1 MAATDERGFGL
12 TGSSMFVIN
21 PPHGLHATLHEVLP
35 FLVETL
41 GQFDGANFLLEQ
53 QAA

>member
-1 MAATDERGFGL
+1 
-12 TGSSMFVIN
+12 MFVMN
-21 PPHGLHATLHEVLP
+21 PPHGLHETLQGVLP

-41 GQFDGANFLLEQ
+41 GQFDGAHFLLEQ